1 MNTHKLL
8 AISKYNSKINNLKLN
23 YLPGKYNTKMY
34 KKNHKP
40 QFKYNKCF
48 IISSWQSTCIIL
60 K

>member
-8 AISKYNSKINNLKLN
+8 ATSKYNSKINNLKLN

-40 QFKYNKCF
+40 KVKYNKCL
-48 IISSWQSTCIIL
+48 S
-60 K
+60 